1 MLVYQRV
8 FKVVKYDQSSSGAK
22 ENLVFVPRSQKFRS
36 KSPSPLG
43 DQLPGVMNQG
53 ILQSGRVV
61 KDVEGL
67 KYGIQCMFTKF
78 CGGDFN
84 LSTSGLYFTS
94 V

>member
-1 MLVYQRV
+1 MPKRGEFPV
-8 FKVVKYDQSSSGAK
+8 QSMCLFPDLRNSGA
-22 ENLVFVPRSQKFRS
+22 NPLHP
-36 KSPSPLG
+36 PLG
-43 DQLPGVMNQG
+43 DQLPVMNQG
-53 ILQSGRVV
+53 FLQSGVV

-67 KYGIQCMFTKF
+67 KYGIQCMSQKF